1 MTFIPLRSLI
11 LPLRTIS
18 HSHTSVFTSIATMQF
33 LNRILVFASIAVAAV
48 VATPIE
54 ARAPPSPCY
63 SNQVL
68 TWNTGQIP
76 GDGGWI
82 VRISLQIAR
91 LVILIAVIP
100 VLQHAGGRVH
110 GILMEDGSS
119 LLQRKHKI
127 CIFALFNAC

>member
-1 MTFIPLRSLI
+1 
-11 LPLRTIS
+11 
-18 HSHTSVFTSIATMQF
+18 MQF
-33 LNRILVFASIAVAAV
+33 LNAILAFASLAVAAV

-82 VRISLQIAR
+82 VRISLQIPR
-91 LVILIAVIP
+91 LY
-100 VLQHAGGRVH
+100 
-110 GILMEDGSS
+110 
-119 LLQRKHKI
+119 
-127 CIFALFNAC
+127 

>member
-1 MTFIPLRSLI
+1 M
-11 LPLRTIS
+11 
-18 HSHTSVFTSIATMQF
+18 MQF
-33 LNRILVFASIAVAAV
+33 LNSILVVASLAVAAV

-63 SNQVL
+63 SNQIL

-82 VRISLQIAR
+82 VRIYLSADTAT
-91 LVILIAVIP
+91 ILIAMIS
-100 VLQHAGGRVH
+100 VLQHSRGRVH
-110 GILMEDGSS
+110 GILLEDGPS

-127 CIFALFNAC
+127 YNFTSSRVC

>member
-1 MTFIPLRSLI
+1 MTLI
-11 LPLRTIS
+11 LPCANLLFNNPPSLLVI
-18 HSHTSVFTSIATMQF
+18 HQCIATMQF
-33 LNRILVFASIAVAAV
+33 LNSILVVASLAVAAV

-82 VRISLQIAR
+82 VRSYFSADAAT
-91 LVILIAVIP
+91 ILITVIS
-100 VLQHAGGRVH
+100 VLQHSRGRVH
-110 GILMEDGSS
+110 GILLEDGPS
-119 LLQRKHKI
+119 LLQRKHKL
-127 CIFALFNAC
+127 CLFTLSRVC